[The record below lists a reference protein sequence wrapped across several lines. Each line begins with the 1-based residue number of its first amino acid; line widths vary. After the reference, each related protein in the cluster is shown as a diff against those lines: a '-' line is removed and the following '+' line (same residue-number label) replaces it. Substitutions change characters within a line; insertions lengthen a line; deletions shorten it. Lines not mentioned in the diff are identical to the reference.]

1 MPARSSFGGM
11 FHKSGELRLRVV
23 VYPPTMEFRQHVSL
37 APFTTFE
44 IGGPARWFA
53 EATTESDIEAAV
65 DFAKER
71 KLRLFVLGGGSNVLV
86 SDSGFDGLVLRIALR
101 GIERSAA
108 ILSAAAGEDW
118 DALVSSSVAADLA
131 GIECLSGIPGTVGGT
146 PVQNVGAYGQEVSRT
161 IRTVRV
167 FDRATRKWVDLN
179 NADCGFSYRRSRFNQ
194 GPDRDR
200 FIVSRVTYALEQNV
214 PAAVTYADLKH
225 HFKDQGVAD
234 PCLQQVREA
243 VLSIRLG
250 KGMVVTPDHPERRSA
265 GSFFKNPVVSAAKLP
280 HIAAAAKLPEAEVPR
295 YPAGADEVKLPAAW
309 LLEHAGIVKGYRQGA
324 AAVSTRHTLALTNQ
338 GGATAAEIAALRDT
352 IQTRVR
358 ELFGIALEPE
368 PVWVA

>member
-1 MPARSSFGGM
+1 
-11 FHKSGELRLRVV
+11 
-23 VYPPTMEFRQHVSL
+23 MEFRQQISL

-53 EATTESDIEAAV
+53 EATTEADIEAAV
-65 DFAKER
+65 GFAQER
-71 KLRLFVLGGGSNVLV
+71 GLRLFVLGGGSNLLV
-86 SDSGFDGLVLRIALR
+86 SDAGFDGLVLHIGLR
-101 GIERSAA
+101 GVNYSGS

-118 DALVSSSVAADLA
+118 DALVARSVDAGLG

-161 IRTVRV
+161 IRTVRA
-167 FDRATRKWVDLN
+167 FDRTTRTWVDLD

-200 FIVSRVTYALEQNV
+200 FIVSRVAYQLEPNA
-214 PAAVTYADLKH
+214 PAAVTYADLKSY
-225 HFKDQGVAD
+225 FKSREIAQ

-250 KGMVVTPDHPERRSA
+250 KGMVITPDNPERRSA
-265 GSFFKNPVVSAAKLP
+265 GSFFKNPVVPASQLP
-280 HIAAAAKLPEAEVPR
+280 RIAAAANLPEPEVPR
-295 YPAGADEVKLPAAW
+295 YPAGAEAVKLPAAW
-309 LLEHAGIVKGYRQGA
+309 LLERAGFGKGYRMGA
-324 AAVSTRHTLALTNQ
+324 AGVSTRHTLALTNT
-338 GGATAAEIAALRDT
+338 GSATAADITALRDA
-352 IQTRVR
+352 IQSRVR
-358 ELFGIALEPE
+358 ELFGISLEPE

>member
-1 MPARSSFGGM
+1 
-11 FHKSGELRLRVV
+11 
-23 VYPPTMEFRQHVSL
+23 MEFRQHVPL

-44 IGGPARWFA
+44 IGGPAAWFA

-65 DFAKER
+65 DFATER
-71 KLRLFVLGGGSNVLV
+71 KLRLVVLGGGSNVLV
-86 SDSGFDGLVLRIALR
+86 SDAGFDGLVLHIALR
-101 GIERSAA
+101 GIDHSGSV
-108 ILSAAAGEDW
+108 LSAAAGEDW
-118 DALVSSSVAADLA
+118 DALVARSVAADLA

-167 FDRATRKWVDLN
+167 FDRVTRQWADLG
-179 NADCGFSYRRSRFNQ
+179 NADCGFAYRRSRFNQ

-200 FIVSRVTYALEQNV
+200 FIVSRVTYVLEQNV
-214 PAAVTYADLKH
+214 PASVTYTDLKH
-225 HFKDQGVAD
+225 YFKSQGIVA

-243 VLSIRLG
+243 VLCIRLG

-265 GSFFKNPVVSAAKLP
+265 GSFFKNPVVPVSKLR
-280 HIAAAAKLPEAEVPR
+280 HIADAAGLPEAEVPR
-295 YPAGADEVKLPAAW
+295 YPAGAGAVKLPAAW
-309 LLEHAGIVKGYRQGA
+309 LLERAGFVKGYRQGA

-338 GGATAAEIAALRDT
+338 GGATAAEITALRDN
-352 IQTRVR
+352 IQTRVG
-358 ELFGIALEPE
+358 ELFGISLEPE